1 MLTPRPV
8 HMTRL
13 AMRRAVIMIVIAAG
27 AVDMLVMTVA
37 VPAAWAV
44 NVIGIVGIDEGGV
57 QLALND
63 QRHLARGIFVFY
75 Q

>member
-1 MLTPRPV
+1 MFATRP
-8 HMTRL
+8 
-13 AMRRAVIMIVIAAG
+13 
-27 AVDMLVMTVA
+27 VDMLVMTVA

-63 QRHLARGIFVFY
+63 QRHLARGIFVFH